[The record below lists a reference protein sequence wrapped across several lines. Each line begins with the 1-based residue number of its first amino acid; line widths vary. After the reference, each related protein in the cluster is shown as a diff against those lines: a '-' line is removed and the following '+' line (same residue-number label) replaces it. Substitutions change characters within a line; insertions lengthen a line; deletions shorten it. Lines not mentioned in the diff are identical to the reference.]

1 MNYLQFHNETLRLK
15 HQLDGFIKT
24 LPLDLATS
32 LCQIS
37 FFDLKINDNLFENLS
52 NLKIE
57 KNLRLGNRVEYL
69 FEYILIQMPN
79 IDVVAK
85 SIQIVENK
93 ITLGELDFIVFDKLK
108 NEFIHIEIA
117 NKFYL
122 YDANINEEKKR
133 WIGPNRTD
141 SLVEKCRKLEEK
153 QFPLLENKTTQN
165 QLKTLGIDVF
175 NIKQAL
181 HFKAQLFV
189 PLHLKNYI
197 FPLVKAENIKGYFV
211 NLKQFKQA
219 EFKNYQYF
227 IPEKQDW
234 FSEPKN
240 VEVWFTFLEIQDS
253 ISLHFKEEKSPL
265 IWVKKNKN
273 EFEKVFLVWW

>member
-1 MNYLQFHNETLRLK
+1 LNYLKSHNEVLRLK
-15 HQLDGFIKT
+15 HQLKGFVET
-24 LPLDLATS
+24 LPLDLAIS

-37 FFDLKINDNLFENLS
+37 FFDLKIYENFFENLFS
-52 NLKIE
+52 LKID

-69 FEYILIQMPN
+69 FEYALRKMPN
-79 IDVVAK
+79 IEVVVK

-108 NEFIHIEIA
+108 NEFTHIEIA

-122 YDANINEEKKR
+122 YDEKITVEKQR

-141 SLVEKCRKLEEK
+141 SLVEKCEKLRTK
-153 QFPLLENKTTQN
+153 QFPLIDNKTTKS
-165 QLKTLGIDVF
+165 QLVALGIDVF
-175 NIKQAL
+175 RIKQAI

-189 PLHLKNYI
+189 PLHLQNKV
-197 FPLVKAENIKGYFV
+197 FPLVNAENIKGYYL
-211 NLKQFKQA
+211 NLKQFQQA
-219 EFKNYQYF
+219 EFKHYEYF

-234 FSEPKN
+234 FTEPEN
-240 VEVWFTFLEIQDS
+240 GEIWFTFQEIQDS
-253 ISLHFKEEKSPL
+253 ILLHFKEEKSPL
-265 IWVKKNKN
+265 IWVKKNEN